1 MLDVWRNVLA
11 EIEQSISSSQFSTWF
26 AGVELVSMD
35 DGIIVIGVPNIFKR
49 SQIQSRYSDV
59 IKTAFEHNDVTVQE
73 VRYDM
78 LSTKK
83 STKELVRRQESIKAT
98 VQPSPTVKIS
108 TGLNPR
114 YTLDNFIIGSN
125 NDLAVSVA
133 NNIVEQPGE
142 KYNPFFLYGGPGLGK
157 THLVQA
163 IGNAIVEK
171 HPKLRVLYIPVS
183 SFYSEFIKS
192 IRNNRGKGDE
202 FRQKFMKVDVLII
215 DDFQMIVGKEQG
227 A

>member
-142 KYNPFFLYGGPGLGK
+142 KYNPFFLYGGG
-157 THLVQA
+157 
-163 IGNAIVEK
+163 
-171 HPKLRVLYIPVS
+171 R
-183 SFYSEFIKS
+183 
-192 IRNNRGKGDE
+192 
-202 FRQKFMKVDVLII
+202 
-215 DDFQMIVGKEQG
+215 
-227 A
+227 

>member
-157 THLVQA
+157 PTWFKQSAMLLWKNTPNYGYYIYQF
-163 IGNAIVEK
+163 
-171 HPKLRVLYIPVS
+171 RV
-183 SFYSEFIKS
+183 FIQNLLSRFATIAVRAMNSDK
-192 IRNNRGKGDE
+192 N
-202 FRQKFMKVDVLII
+202 L
-215 DDFQMIVGKEQG
+215 
-227 A
+227 